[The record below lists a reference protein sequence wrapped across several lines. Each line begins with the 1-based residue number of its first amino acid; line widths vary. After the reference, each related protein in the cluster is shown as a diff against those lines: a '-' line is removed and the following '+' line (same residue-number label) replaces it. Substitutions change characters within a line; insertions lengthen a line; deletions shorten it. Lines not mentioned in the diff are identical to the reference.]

1 MRYMVKHLTILLA
14 CMLTMSW
21 SLLPVHSE
29 GRCIIDDAGV
39 LTTEEYSTL
48 EQAAEE
54 ICTANEIGI
63 YVVFTDTMHGYSD
76 SDFAE
81 YTYYNHGLGWGDGK
95 SGILLA
101 VAVEDRYFDSFSYGA
116 ATDVFT
122 TSELDNLNDIVLD
135 YFRNDDWNGGAQAFL
150 NQAASILEN
159 SDYAYYEPVYTDPP
173 ISRHLVETT
182 PQQRKEQFLSYL
194 PWAAIAAAVL
204 AFIINLVRRQ
214 ALNNTGIQKNAG
226 IYQNKKLDLEVYQDY
241 FMFRNRTVH
250 HMPRNTSGPG
260 GGGSGGYHSSG
271 GMHSSGGSHF

>member
-63 YVVFTDTMHGYSD
+63 YVVFTDTIHGYSD

-173 ISRHLVETT
+173 ISQHLVETT